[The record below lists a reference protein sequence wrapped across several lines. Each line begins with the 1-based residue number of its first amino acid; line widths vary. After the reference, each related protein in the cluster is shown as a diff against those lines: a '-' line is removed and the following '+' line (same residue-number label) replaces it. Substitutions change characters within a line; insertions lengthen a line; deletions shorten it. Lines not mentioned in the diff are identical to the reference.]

1 MDEITVRN
9 YWHPLA
15 KSDEIISKPKQFKI
29 LGELIVAYKDIEGVV
44 AFKDLC
50 IHRGAALS
58 GGSVNEGSITCPYH
72 GWTFN
77 RNGTCT
83 KIPSLPDKEKIPS
96 TWKINK
102 FKTKEAYDL
111 VWIVLDKPYQNFPI
125 WIDEAWNREDFKTF
139 LVDTYEWKASAGRIV
154 ENVLDFSHFNFVH
167 KGFTELADGP
177 QIKPFNIKKNGDG
190 FEFSYDDTKLL
201 REYYLTFPF
210 ILHDRKR
217 VINEKKES
225 STWSSN
231 SDSKA
236 GDITI
241 LSFIASP
248 IDKDN
253 TRIYVFIGRNH
264 SLNKSNESMS
274 EGFDEIMEQDRV
286 IVENQRPELIP
297 LNIRE
302 EVHVK
307 FPDSTSVQYRKI
319 WRDLLQNQSDTD
331 DHSKYVDNI

>member
-1 MDEITVRN
+1 MKKLSIRN

-15 KSDEIISKPKQFKI
+15 RIDEIIEQPKQFKV
-29 LGELIVAYKDIEGVV
+29 LGELIVAYRDSENIIV
-44 AFKDLC
+44 FKDLC

-58 GGSVNEGSITCPYH
+58 GGTVQDGCITCPYH

-77 RNGTCT
+77 QEGSCV
-83 KIPSLPDKEKIPS
+83 KIPSLPEKSKIPPN
-96 TWKINK
+96 WKITK
-102 FKTKEAYDL
+102 FDVREEFGL
-111 VWIVLDKPYQNFPI
+111 VWIIFEKPYQKFPS
-125 WIDEAWNREDFKTF
+125 WLDDAWNRKDYKSF
-139 LVDTYEWKASAGRIV
+139 LVDSYQWKASAGRII

-177 QIKPFNIKKNGDG
+177 LIKPFNIIKNKEG
-190 FEFSYDDTKLL
+190 FQFSYDDTKLL

-217 VINEKKES
+217 VINEKEES

-248 IDKDN
+248 IDEEN

-264 SLNKSNESMS
+264 SLEKENSLMA

-286 IVENQRPELIP
+286 IVENQRPELVP

-307 FPDSTSVQYRKI
+307 FPDSTSVEYRKL
-319 WRDLLQNQSDTD
+319 WRDLIKDKYDNNQS
-331 DHSKYVDNI
+331 SRYVDNV